1 MHIAGSFAFAWL
13 TVQKLLLHAIAMC
26 VSFLLLAGCFFESHI
41 SGITL
46 HIGTDLPHGAIFWDE
61 IGPSWGNV
69 APSWGYLGP
78 SSGYLGQCSA
88 ILGPSRV
95 ILGSARAFLDPFWA
109 NLASVWAILGQS

>member
-41 SGITL
+41 HGITL

-78 SSGYLGQCSA
+78 S
-88 ILGPSRV
+88 
-95 ILGSARAFLDPFWA
+95 
-109 NLASVWAILGQS
+109 

>member
-1 MHIAGSFAFAWL
+1 MHLAGSFAFAWL
-13 TVQKLLLHAIAMC
+13 KTQKLLLHAIAMY
-26 VSFLLLAGCFFESHI
+26 VSLLLLAGCLFEPHI
-41 SGITL
+41 DRITL
-46 HIGTDLPHGAIFWDE
+46 RRGADLPHGAISWDE

-69 APSWGYLGP
+69 APSWSYSGP
-78 SSGYLGQCSA
+78 SSGFLGQCSA

>member
-1 MHIAGSFAFAWL
+1 MHIAGRFAFAWL

-61 IGPSWGNV
+61 IGPSWGNF
-69 APSWGYLGP
+69 APSCGYLGP
-78 SSGYLGQCSA
+78 S
-88 ILGPSRV
+88 
-95 ILGSARAFLDPFWA
+95 
-109 NLASVWAILGQS
+109 

>member
-1 MHIAGSFAFAWL
+1 MHLAGSFAFAWL

-26 VSFLLLAGCFFESHI
+26 VSLLLLAGCLFEPHI
-41 SGITL
+41 NGITL
-46 HIGTDLPHGAIFWDE
+46 HIGADLPHGAIFWDE

-69 APSWGYLGP
+69 APSWSYSGP
-78 SSGYLGQCSA
+78 SSGFLGQCSA